1 MIYERGNS
9 AKQWIMAELDREFWN
24 RPAQFL
30 DLAGGSGR
38 IWKTYLERHPMTKVF
53 SVDFDRHAIAEGKKM
68 YEGNEQIQ
76 LRVFDAQQ
84 PVEQVFDAVTAM
96 SAIEHVVDRPAFLRT
111 VWLSLKSG
119 GKAYLNY
126 DVGHFRSHDLKERL
140 MVPISQLL
148 ALFHKEGSYMKK
160 VDDALFCSQSLAQ
173 GFQVLGMMKHNLH
186 PLKGFMR
193 GASDESL
200 NKWFEFED
208 SLNAQFVPDKLDR
221 IMWSTTLIL
230 QKP

>member
-24 RPAQFL
+24 RPSQFL

-38 IWKTYLERHPMTKVF
+38 IWKIYLEHHPMTNVL
-53 SVDFDRHAIAEGKKM
+53 SVDFDRQAIAEGKKI
-68 YEGNEQIQ
+68 YEGNEQMK

-84 PVEQVFDAVTAM
+84 PIEQVFDAVTAM

-111 VWLSLKSG
+111 VWLSLKPG

-126 DVGHFRSHDLKERL
+126 DVGHFRSHNIKERM
-140 MVPISQLL
+140 MVPVSQIL
-148 ALFHKEGSYMKK
+148 ALFNIEGPYMKK
-160 VDDALFCSQSLAQ
+160 VDDRLFRYQSTAQ
-173 GFQVLGMMKHNLH
+173 GFQVVGVMKHNLH

-200 NKWFEFED
+200 QRWFEFED
-208 SLNAQFVPDKLDR
+208 SLNTQFGSEQLDR
-221 IMWSTTLIL
+221 IMWSTTFIL
-230 QKP
+230 QKL